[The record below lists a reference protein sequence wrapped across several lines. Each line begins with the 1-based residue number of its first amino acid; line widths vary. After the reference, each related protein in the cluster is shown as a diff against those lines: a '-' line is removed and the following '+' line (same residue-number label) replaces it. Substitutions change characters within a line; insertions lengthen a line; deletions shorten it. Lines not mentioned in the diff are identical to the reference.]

1 MDEIQRGIDEL
12 RTRKTVLEQKR
23 IRLNNNVETHNKEIR
38 ELQVAL
44 KNLDFEMNKLN
55 DLFYKNKSR
64 TEVLTNANFNI
75 ENEFQQK
82 LKELENE
89 TIKLED
95 QITKLKES
103 KAEILAEIVEA
114 ERQILLW
121 ERKITLEKEMQEALD
136 PTIGQTEIVA
146 MRKEIHRMELR
157 YDVLRMR
164 QEELIKDMERSV
176 FKRETIQ
183 LKFLPKVEKKNAQ
196 DRCK

>member
-1 MDEIQRGIDEL
+1 MLKEKLANLFAELKKKEGEVLSEEKIIKAEHLKIEQRQLTVDRLNRQFAELSKDGQDEEKDNGPLEIELQNVIKQINDEQAKASEANKNWITNQKELIDEQAKMDEIQRGIDEL

-95 QITKLKES
+95 
-103 KAEILAEIVEA
+103 
-114 ERQILLW
+114 
-121 ERKITLEKEMQEALD
+121 
-136 PTIGQTEIVA
+136 
-146 MRKEIHRMELR
+146 
-157 YDVLRMR
+157 
-164 QEELIKDMERSV
+164 
-176 FKRETIQ
+176 
-183 LKFLPKVEKKNAQ
+183 
-196 DRCK
+196 

>member
-1 MDEIQRGIDEL
+1 MLKEKLANLIAELKKKEVEVLSEEKIIKAEHLKFEQRQLTVDRLNRQFAELSKDGQDEEKDNGPLEIELQNVIKQINDEQAKASEANKNWITNQKELIDEQAKMDEIQRGIDEL

-23 IRLNNNVETHNKEIR
+23 IRLTNNVETHNKEIR

-95 QITKLKES
+95 
-103 KAEILAEIVEA
+103 
-114 ERQILLW
+114 
-121 ERKITLEKEMQEALD
+121 
-136 PTIGQTEIVA
+136 
-146 MRKEIHRMELR
+146 
-157 YDVLRMR
+157 
-164 QEELIKDMERSV
+164 
-176 FKRETIQ
+176 
-183 LKFLPKVEKKNAQ
+183 
-196 DRCK
+196 

>member
-1 MDEIQRGIDEL
+1 MLKEKLANLIAELKKKEVEVLSEEKIIKAEHLKIEQRQLTVDRLNRQFAELSKDGQDEEKDNGPLEIELQNVIKQINDEQTKASEANKNWITNQKELIDEQAKMDEIQRGIDEL

-95 QITKLKES
+95 
-103 KAEILAEIVEA
+103 
-114 ERQILLW
+114 
-121 ERKITLEKEMQEALD
+121 
-136 PTIGQTEIVA
+136 
-146 MRKEIHRMELR
+146 
-157 YDVLRMR
+157 
-164 QEELIKDMERSV
+164 
-176 FKRETIQ
+176 
-183 LKFLPKVEKKNAQ
+183 
-196 DRCK
+196 

>member
-1 MDEIQRGIDEL
+1 MTKDGQEDDKDKENGPLENELASIKKQIMEQADLIQDANKNWIDNQKELICQQEAHEKISREIEEML
-12 RTRKTVLEQKR
+12 TRKSVLEQKR
-23 IRLNNNVETHNKEIR
+23 LRLSSNVNSQNKEIR

-55 DLFYKNKSR
+55 DLYYKNKSSK
-64 TEVLTNANFNI
+64 EALTNANFNI

-121 ERKITLEKEMQEALD
+121 KRKT
-136 PTIGQTEIVA
+136 
-146 MRKEIHRMELR
+146 
-157 YDVLRMR
+157 
-164 QEELIKDMERSV
+164 
-176 FKRETIQ
+176 
-183 LKFLPKVEKKNAQ
+183 
-196 DRCK
+196 

>member
-1 MDEIQRGIDEL
+1 MLKEKLANLIAELKKKEVEVLSEEKIIKAEHLKIEQRQLTVDLLNRQFAELSKDGQDEEKDNGPLEIELQNVIKQINDEQAKASEANKNWITNQKELIDEQAKMDEIQRGIDEL

-95 QITKLKES
+95 
-103 KAEILAEIVEA
+103 
-114 ERQILLW
+114 
-121 ERKITLEKEMQEALD
+121 
-136 PTIGQTEIVA
+136 
-146 MRKEIHRMELR
+146 
-157 YDVLRMR
+157 
-164 QEELIKDMERSV
+164 
-176 FKRETIQ
+176 
-183 LKFLPKVEKKNAQ
+183 
-196 DRCK
+196 

>member
-1 MDEIQRGIDEL
+1 MDEIQRSIDEL

-64 TEVLTNANFNI
+64 TSDLTNVNFNI

-82 LKELENE
+82 LKQLENE

-95 QITKLKES
+95 
-103 KAEILAEIVEA
+103 
-114 ERQILLW
+114 
-121 ERKITLEKEMQEALD
+121 
-136 PTIGQTEIVA
+136 
-146 MRKEIHRMELR
+146 
-157 YDVLRMR
+157 
-164 QEELIKDMERSV
+164 
-176 FKRETIQ
+176 
-183 LKFLPKVEKKNAQ
+183 
-196 DRCK
+196 

>member
-1 MDEIQRGIDEL
+1 LTVDRLNRQFAELSKDGQDEEKDNGPLEIELQNVIKQINDEQAKASEANKNWITNQKELIDEQAKMDEIQRSIDEL

-95 QITKLKES
+95 
-103 KAEILAEIVEA
+103 
-114 ERQILLW
+114 
-121 ERKITLEKEMQEALD
+121 
-136 PTIGQTEIVA
+136 
-146 MRKEIHRMELR
+146 
-157 YDVLRMR
+157 
-164 QEELIKDMERSV
+164 
-176 FKRETIQ
+176 
-183 LKFLPKVEKKNAQ
+183 
-196 DRCK
+196 

>member
-1 MDEIQRGIDEL
+1 MLKEKLANLIAELKKKEVEVLSEEKIIKAEHLKIEQRQLTVDRLNRQFAELSKDGQDEEKDNGPLEIELQNVIKQINDEQAKASEANKNWITNQKELIDEQAKMDEIQRGIDEL

-38 ELQVAL
+38 ELKVAL

-95 QITKLKES
+95 
-103 KAEILAEIVEA
+103 
-114 ERQILLW
+114 
-121 ERKITLEKEMQEALD
+121 
-136 PTIGQTEIVA
+136 
-146 MRKEIHRMELR
+146 
-157 YDVLRMR
+157 
-164 QEELIKDMERSV
+164 
-176 FKRETIQ
+176 
-183 LKFLPKVEKKNAQ
+183 
-196 DRCK
+196 

>member
-1 MDEIQRGIDEL
+1 MLKEKLANLIAELKKKEVEVLSEEKIIKAEHLKIEQRQLTVDRLNRQFAELSKDGQDEEKDNGPLEIELQNVIKQINDEQAKASEANKNWITNQKELIDEQAKMDEIQRGIDEL

-64 TEVLTNANFNI
+64 TVVLTNANFNI

-95 QITKLKES
+95 
-103 KAEILAEIVEA
+103 
-114 ERQILLW
+114 
-121 ERKITLEKEMQEALD
+121 
-136 PTIGQTEIVA
+136 
-146 MRKEIHRMELR
+146 
-157 YDVLRMR
+157 
-164 QEELIKDMERSV
+164 
-176 FKRETIQ
+176 
-183 LKFLPKVEKKNAQ
+183 
-196 DRCK
+196 

>member
-1 MDEIQRGIDEL
+1 MDEITKGIDEL

-23 IRLNNNVETHNKEIR
+23 VRLNNSVEQHNKEIR
-38 ELQVAL
+38 DLQIAL

-55 DLFYKNKSR
+55 VMFYKNKSK

-136 PTIGQTEIVA
+136 PTIG
-146 MRKEIHRMELR
+146 
-157 YDVLRMR
+157 
-164 QEELIKDMERSV
+164 
-176 FKRETIQ
+176 
-183 LKFLPKVEKKNAQ
+183 
-196 DRCK
+196 

>member
-1 MDEIQRGIDEL
+1 MLKEKLANLIAELKKKEVEVLTEEKIIKAEHLKIEQRQLTVDRLNRQFAELSKDGQDEEKDNGPLEIELQNVIKQINDEQAKASEANKNWITNQKELIDEQAKMDEIQRGIDEL

-95 QITKLKES
+95 
-103 KAEILAEIVEA
+103 
-114 ERQILLW
+114 
-121 ERKITLEKEMQEALD
+121 
-136 PTIGQTEIVA
+136 
-146 MRKEIHRMELR
+146 
-157 YDVLRMR
+157 
-164 QEELIKDMERSV
+164 
-176 FKRETIQ
+176 
-183 LKFLPKVEKKNAQ
+183 
-196 DRCK
+196 

>member
-1 MDEIQRGIDEL
+1 MLKEKLANLIAELKKKEIEVLSEEKIIKAEHLKIEQRQLTVDRLNRQFAELSKDGQDEEKDNGPLEIELQNVIKQINDEQAKASEANKNWITNQKELIDEQAKMDEIQRGIDEL

-95 QITKLKES
+95 
-103 KAEILAEIVEA
+103 
-114 ERQILLW
+114 
-121 ERKITLEKEMQEALD
+121 
-136 PTIGQTEIVA
+136 
-146 MRKEIHRMELR
+146 
-157 YDVLRMR
+157 
-164 QEELIKDMERSV
+164 
-176 FKRETIQ
+176 
-183 LKFLPKVEKKNAQ
+183 
-196 DRCK
+196 

>member
-1 MDEIQRGIDEL
+1 LLKEKLANLIAELKKKEVEVLSEEKIIKAEHLKIEQRQLTVDRLNRQFAELSKDGQDEEKDNGPLEIELQNVIKQINDEQTKASEANKNWITNQKELIDEQAKMDEIQRGIDEL

-95 QITKLKES
+95 
-103 KAEILAEIVEA
+103 
-114 ERQILLW
+114 
-121 ERKITLEKEMQEALD
+121 
-136 PTIGQTEIVA
+136 
-146 MRKEIHRMELR
+146 
-157 YDVLRMR
+157 
-164 QEELIKDMERSV
+164 
-176 FKRETIQ
+176 
-183 LKFLPKVEKKNAQ
+183 
-196 DRCK
+196 

>member
-1 MDEIQRGIDEL
+1 MDEITKGIDEL

-23 IRLNNNVETHNKEIR
+23 VRLNNSVEQHNKEIR
-38 ELQVAL
+38 DLQISL

-55 DLFYKNKSR
+55 DMFYKNKSK

-136 PTIGQTEIVA
+136 PTIG
-146 MRKEIHRMELR
+146 
-157 YDVLRMR
+157 
-164 QEELIKDMERSV
+164 
-176 FKRETIQ
+176 
-183 LKFLPKVEKKNAQ
+183 
-196 DRCK
+196 

>member
-1 MDEIQRGIDEL
+1 VIKQINDEQVKAQEANKNWITNQKELIDEQAKMDEIQRGIDEL

-95 QITKLKES
+95 
-103 KAEILAEIVEA
+103 
-114 ERQILLW
+114 
-121 ERKITLEKEMQEALD
+121 
-136 PTIGQTEIVA
+136 
-146 MRKEIHRMELR
+146 
-157 YDVLRMR
+157 
-164 QEELIKDMERSV
+164 
-176 FKRETIQ
+176 
-183 LKFLPKVEKKNAQ
+183 
-196 DRCK
+196 

>member
-1 MDEIQRGIDEL
+1 MLKEKLANLIAELKKKEVEVLSEEKIIKAEHLKIEQRQLTVDRLNRQFAELSKDGQDEEKDNGPLEIELQNVIKQINDEQAKASEANKNWITNQKELIDEQAKMDEIQRGIDEL

-95 QITKLKES
+95 
-103 KAEILAEIVEA
+103 
-114 ERQILLW
+114 
-121 ERKITLEKEMQEALD
+121 
-136 PTIGQTEIVA
+136 
-146 MRKEIHRMELR
+146 
-157 YDVLRMR
+157 
-164 QEELIKDMERSV
+164 
-176 FKRETIQ
+176 
-183 LKFLPKVEKKNAQ
+183 
-196 DRCK
+196 

>member
-1 MDEIQRGIDEL
+1 MIKQINDEQAKAAEANKNWITNQKELIDEQAKMDEIQRSIDEL

-64 TEVLTNANFNI
+64 TSDLTNVNFNI

-82 LKELENE
+82 LKQLENE

-95 QITKLKES
+95 
-103 KAEILAEIVEA
+103 
-114 ERQILLW
+114 
-121 ERKITLEKEMQEALD
+121 
-136 PTIGQTEIVA
+136 
-146 MRKEIHRMELR
+146 
-157 YDVLRMR
+157 
-164 QEELIKDMERSV
+164 
-176 FKRETIQ
+176 
-183 LKFLPKVEKKNAQ
+183 
-196 DRCK
+196 

>member
-1 MDEIQRGIDEL
+1 MLKEKLANLIAELKKKEVEVLSEEKIIKAEHLKIEQRQLTVDRLNRQFAELSKDGQDEEKDNGPLEIELQNVIKQINDEQAKASEANKNWITNQKELIDEQAKLDEIQRGIDEL

-95 QITKLKES
+95 
-103 KAEILAEIVEA
+103 
-114 ERQILLW
+114 
-121 ERKITLEKEMQEALD
+121 
-136 PTIGQTEIVA
+136 
-146 MRKEIHRMELR
+146 
-157 YDVLRMR
+157 
-164 QEELIKDMERSV
+164 
-176 FKRETIQ
+176 
-183 LKFLPKVEKKNAQ
+183 
-196 DRCK
+196 